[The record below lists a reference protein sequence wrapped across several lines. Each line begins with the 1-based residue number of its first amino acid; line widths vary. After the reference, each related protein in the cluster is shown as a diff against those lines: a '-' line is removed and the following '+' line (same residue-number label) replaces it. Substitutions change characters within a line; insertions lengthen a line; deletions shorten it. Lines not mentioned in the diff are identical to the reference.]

1 MRKRVSRIAVIA
13 AMTLSGSYLFASGN
27 LACGSMGSEAGI
39 GTADMCFIFDC
50 TNGAFGGLLDPCA
63 DVAGSDTGNPDQGGR
78 TPVRALD
85 RSLQTAP
92 PTTVRELRPRCQ
104 PGYPGDSKENNHYE

>member
-63 DVAGSDTGNPDQGGR
+63 DVAGSDTGNPDQGGAYAGPR
-78 TPVRALD
+78 TGSFFAD
-85 RSLQTAP
+85 C
-92 PTTVRELRPRCQ
+92 PTDDG
-104 PGYPGDSKENNHYE
+104 PGA